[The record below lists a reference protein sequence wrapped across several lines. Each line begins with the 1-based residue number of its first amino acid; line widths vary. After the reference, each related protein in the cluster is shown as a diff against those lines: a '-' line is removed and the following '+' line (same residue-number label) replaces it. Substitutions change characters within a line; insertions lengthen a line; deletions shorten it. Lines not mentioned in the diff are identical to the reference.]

1 MLRNADVDSEAGER
15 DCARKMALSRMEEK
29 AKTCAKCEQ
38 VMPRLFVKKMMVGR
52 MAEFLGQ

>member
-1 MLRNADVDSEAGER
+1 MDCEAGEQ

-29 AKTCAKCEQ
+29 AKTCARCEQ
-38 VMPRLFVKKMMVGR
+38 VTPRLFVKKMVVGR